1 MNNDE
6 EKYNNTTPPE
16 QCNPILMHAW
26 KIFSVYAEAT
36 GTNIRVVDQNYLP
49 VNDPDAGAGNEVHI
63 NAIKE
68 AIKRGG
74 TYIYNSEQGSLCWT
88 SPIFSQGRFAGAVIA
103 SGMGDT
109 EKIKALA
116 EIMLLCAESLSGN
129 DKNFYETLRRKA
141 GQQAEISRLIKEMK
155 SKQGQNSPVQEYPLN
170 KEKML
175 LASLREGDAG
185 AAGRILNELLA
196 ILLFSNQNDFNYLRF
211 RAIELVVLITRADIN
226 PGYAE
231 KNTLETNSYYLKQIQ
246 DARTIEELTD
256 ILHITVERMAGHIS
270 SFQGIR
276 HAQVLKKADRYI
288 RENFM
293 RKISLQEIAKAS
305 GLSPPYFSTVF
316 KEEMGENLSSYL
328 NRLRVEKA
336 GHLLLETSHT
346 LSEIAGSCGFED
358 QSWFSKIF
366 KSFTGISPGK
376 YRSQGGS
383 MVKEISD
390 DNFSDDFKTLL
401 NE

>member
-1 MNNDE
+1 MNKDE
-6 EKYNNTTPPE
+6 KKGTNAVLQE
-16 QCNPILMHAW
+16 QCDPILMHAW

-36 GTNIRVVDQNYLP
+36 GTNISVVDQNYLP
-49 VNDPDAGAGNEVHI
+49 INDSDAGFRNEEHI

-74 TYIYNSEQGSLCWT
+74 SYIYDSEQGFPYWT
-88 SPIFSQGRFAGAVIA
+88 SPIFIQGRFAGAVIA
-103 SGMGDT
+103 SGAGDP
-109 EKIKALA
+109 EKIKALS
-116 EIMLLCAESLSGN
+116 EIMLLCAESLSKN

-141 GQQAEISRLIKEMK
+141 EQQAEISKLMKELK
-155 SKQGQNSPVQEYPLN
+155 SKQGQNSQVQKYPLN

-175 LASLREGDAG
+175 LASLRRGDAG
-185 AAGRILNELLA
+185 AAGHILNELLA
-196 ILLFSNQNDFNYLRF
+196 VLLFSNQNDFNYLRF

-231 KNTLETNSYYLKQIQ
+231 KNVLETNSFYLKQIQ
-246 DARTIEELTD
+246 DAGTIEELTD
-256 ILHITVERMAGHIS
+256 ILHITVERMAEHIS

-288 RENFM
+288 RENFI

-336 GHLLLETSHT
+336 SHLLLETSHT

-390 DNFSDDFKTLL
+390 DNFSDDFKILL